1 VAVAKG
7 SVILKT
13 AIVNLGCP
21 KNEVDAEK
29 LAYLLDQEGFRL
41 VEPAAAEII
50 IVNTCAFIQPAVEEA
65 IETILELGEY
75 KHRACRLLAVCGC
88 LPQRYGAE
96 LLEEIPEI
104 DLLFGVADWDR
115 IPAALR
121 NSPPSP
127 AVPATRNHI
136 GPRNYQRTQDLLQL
150 LPPPGVYAYLKI
162 AEGCDNHCR
171 YCTIPAIKGRQQS
184 VPQPLLLRQAKA
196 LVAGG
201 AKEIDLVAQDLTAY
215 GRDFGKSDGLCGLLE
230 ELTAIS
236 GLLRLRLL
244 YAYPG
249 NISPRLIALLAEKEQ
264 ICNYIDMPIQHID
277 DEILAAMGRRESGTE
292 IRRLL
297 ARLREQVPEIY
308 LRSTVMVGYPGES
321 EIAFKRLLALVEEG
335 SFDYLGVFPFWPE
348 DGTRAASLPNQLPD
362 DLKQE
367 RMEILLDAQ
376 RRQIEKRLQS
386 EIGRCHRVLIEGE
399 SQETELLLAGRTA
412 FQAPEID
419 GITYITE
426 GETRIGE
433 LVEVEIHDTYQFDL
447 YGRIV

>member
-1 VAVAKG
+1 
-7 SVILKT
+7 
-13 AIVNLGCP
+13 
-21 KNEVDAEK
+21 
-29 LAYLLDQEGFRL
+29 
-41 VEPAAAEII
+41 
-50 IVNTCAFIQPAVEEA
+50 
-65 IETILELGEY
+65 
-75 KHRACRLLAVCGC
+75 
-88 LPQRYGAE
+88 
-96 LLEEIPEI
+96 
-104 DLLFGVADWDR
+104 
-115 IPAALR
+115 
-121 NSPPSP
+121 
-127 AVPATRNHI
+127 
-136 GPRNYQRTQDLLQL
+136 
-150 LPPPGVYAYLKI
+150 
-162 AEGCDNHCR
+162 
-171 YCTIPAIKGRQQS
+171 
-184 VPQPLLLRQAKA
+184 
-196 LVAGG
+196 
-201 AKEIDLVAQDLTAY
+201 
-215 GRDFGKSDGLCGLLE
+215 
-230 ELTAIS
+230 
-236 GLLRLRLL
+236 
-244 YAYPG
+244 
-249 NISPRLIALLAEKEQ
+249 LIALLAEKEQ